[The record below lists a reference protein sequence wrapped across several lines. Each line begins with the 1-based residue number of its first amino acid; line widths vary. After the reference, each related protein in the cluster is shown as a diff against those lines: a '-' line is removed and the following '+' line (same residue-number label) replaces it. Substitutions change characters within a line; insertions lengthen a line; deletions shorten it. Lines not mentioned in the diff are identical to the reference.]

1 MFDSVIK
8 IINWVHEKSNILF
21 QYI

>member
-8 IINWVHEKSNILF
+8 WVILWF
-21 QYI
+21 DCFF